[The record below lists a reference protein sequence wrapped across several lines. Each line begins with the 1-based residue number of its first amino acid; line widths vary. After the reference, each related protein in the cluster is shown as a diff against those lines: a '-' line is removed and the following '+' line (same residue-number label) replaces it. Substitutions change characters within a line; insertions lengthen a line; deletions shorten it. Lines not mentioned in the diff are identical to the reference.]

1 MTKSKDILPQSDD
14 FFWRRCPLSQKHHKH
29 DMMWQLPWQLIIF
42 YWTTR
47 ISTIAS
53 QTQAYLGKKVKISW
67 GIINMRSYNF
77 SFFFFFFQR
86 VFWNVLN
93 TNILDHESEDVCYF
107 FIWPLPLPKI
117 SSWHCCATDESWP
130 LELQWAASALVLHW
144 NWWFHILRRCPSKE
158 WKVDNLA
165 DRRTWQGKRSRW
177 GPWKHHS
184 LEVCG
189 INLIHNN
196 STMKNLIL

>member
-1 MTKSKDILPQSDD
+1 
-14 FFWRRCPLSQKHHKH
+14 
-29 DMMWQLPWQLIIF
+29 MMWQLPWQLIIF

-53 QTQAYLGKKVKISW
+53 QTQAYLGKLKYPGASSTCAVIIFIFFSEGLKKI
-67 GIINMRSYNF
+67 
-77 SFFFFFFQR
+77 
-86 VFWNVLN
+86 LN
-93 TNILDHESEDVCYF
+93 TNKYIRLWVRRGALLFHLTSSF
-107 FIWPLPLPKI
+107 TKI
-117 SSWHCCATDESWP
+117 SSWHCCAPEELWP
-130 LELQWAASALVLHW
+130 FKLQWAPPTLVLHW

-165 DRRTWQGKRSRW
+165 DRRTWQGKQNRW
-177 GPWKHHS
+177 GPWKYHS